1 MVQVSD
7 MVKKVKPGWKGF
19 PDLRPPD
26 EHMRSSRGDP
36 RVHLCSSGGSLRS
49 SKLGGPKAAN
59 R

>member
-7 MVKKVKPGWKGF
+7 MVKKEKPGWKGF

-36 RVHLCSSGGSLRS
+36 RECTCAHLEEA
-49 SKLGGPKAAN
+49 LGLPS
-59 R
+59 